1 MFITVSDIEPI
12 VDILPVAVFTENLS
26 ASREVPGS
34 HQGHDGAQHR
44 VGGEKGV
51 LGVEPEAVVGLVAQ
65 AHSEPLHGAQLLG
78 QVHTQIK
85 PGGLMIQSVAV
96 SLIIQLKS
104 VPDNINIDSS
114 SRLIVL
120 I

>member
-1 MFITVSDIEPI
+1 MFITVSDVEPI
-12 VDILPVAVFTENLS
+12 VDILPIAVFTENLS
-26 ASREVPGS
+26 PGRQVPGS

-44 VGGEKGV
+44 VGGEQGV

-65 AHSEPLHGAQLLG
+65 TDAEPLHGAELLG

-104 VPDNINIDSS
+104 VPDNINIISS
-114 SRLIVL
+114 SGLIVF
-120 I
+120 